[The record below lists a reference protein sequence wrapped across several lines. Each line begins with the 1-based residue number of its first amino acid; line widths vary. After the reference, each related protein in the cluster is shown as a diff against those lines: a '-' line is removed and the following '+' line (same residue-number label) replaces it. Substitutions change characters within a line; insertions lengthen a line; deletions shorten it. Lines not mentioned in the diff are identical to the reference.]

1 MTENMNKM
9 RAYLKLL
16 AVAYLFCW
24 AVSIVMA
31 QSNCPPR
38 PLQGSVVENPFSLR
52 SANGALTIGLTL
64 ENSIDS
70 TGYLHDCLNYQAPN
84 RVVEAPTWHLNP
96 GDELTLH
103 LSDELVANPLQPEKS
118 SRMRGMAPM
127 TMKEG
132 ACLGGTV
139 TGLTTN
145 MHFHGLNIPPTCHQD
160 DVLTT
165 LIQPFTPAFTYK
177 TQIPL
182 NEPPGLYWY
191 HPHPHGF
198 TTIQVNGGA
207 AGALIVDGI
216 EKVKPQVAG
225 LPARVL
231 VIRQQ
236 FLNPNSWLPG
246 TNLLTLNFVPI
257 EPPSTNVPVIK
268 MAPGAREFWRVANAS
283 TQAFLMLQ
291 ILNGGT
297 PQNLEMIAYDGVPV
311 QTDTEVTSIL
321 LAPAA
326 RAEFI
331 MQGPAA
337 GGEEVFQTAGYDTGP
352 VGNPN
357 PQMVLANIVPAANA
371 AEPEAIPLTTAVPQ
385 SVVAQSMPAPRFGGL
400 LTQQV
405 SAKRKLYFAE
415 ATQGSNGPTEYF
427 ITVDG
432 QQPKLFDVN
441 DPPAIETQVGAV
453 EDWTIENHSGET
465 HAFHIHQLHFLVM
478 EVSGKPVADPELH
491 DTITVP
497 YWNGKGPFP
506 SVRIRVDFRDPE
518 IAGTFVYHCH
528 ILDHEDGGMM
538 AKIRVAPAK

>member
-1 MTENMNKM
+1 M
-9 RAYLKLL
+9 RACLKLL
-16 AVAYLFCW
+16 PVAYLFCLG
-24 AVSIVMA
+24 VSAVMA

-38 PLQGSVVENPFSLR
+38 PAAGSVVADPFSLQ
-52 SANGALTIGLTL
+52 SANGALTVSLTL
-64 ENSIDS
+64 QNSIDS
-70 TGYLHDCLNYQAPN
+70 YGYLHDCLNYQAPSGT
-84 RVVEAPTWHLNP
+84 VEAPTWYLNP
-96 GDELTLH
+96 GDELILNLT
-103 LSDELVANPLQPEKS
+103 DQLVANPLQPPQGY
-118 SRMRGMAPM
+118 RMRGMAPM
-127 TMKEG
+127 TMMEG
-132 ACLGGTV
+132 ACQGGTV

-165 LIQPFTPAFTYK
+165 LIQPFTPAFTYR
-177 TQIPL
+177 TQIPK

-207 AGALIVDGI
+207 AGALIVNGI

-225 LPARVL
+225 LPSRVL
-231 VIRQQ
+231 IIRQQ

-246 TNLLTLNFVPI
+246 TNELTLNFVPI
-257 EPPSTNVPVIK
+257 TPPSTTVPVIQ
-268 MAPGAREFWRVANAS
+268 MTPGAKEFWRVANAS
-283 TQAFLMLQ
+283 TQAFLTLQ
-291 ILNGGT
+291 ILNGGK
-297 PQNLEMIAYDGVPV
+297 PQNLEVIAYDGVPV
-311 QTDTEVTSIL
+311 QTDREMTSIL

-331 MQGPAA
+331 MHGPAA
-337 GGEEVFQTAGYDTGP
+337 GGAEVFQTAGYDTGP

-357 PQMVLANIVPAANA
+357 PQIILANIVPVANA
-371 AEPEAIPLTTAVPQ
+371 VEPPAIPQAAT
-385 SVVAQSMPAPRFGGL
+385 VAQSMPAQRFGGL
-400 LTQQV
+400 LTQ
-405 SAKRKLYFAE
+405 AATARRKLYFAE

-427 ITVDG
+427 IAVEG
-432 QQPKLFDVN
+432 QQPKVFNVN

-453 EDWTIENHSGET
+453 EDWTIENRSGET

-478 EVSGKPVADPELH
+478 ELNGKPVLDPELH

-497 YWNGKGPFP
+497 YWNGRGAFP
-506 SVRIRVDFRDPE
+506 SVKIRLDFRDPE

-538 AKIRVAPAK
+538 AKIRVNPAK

>member
-1 MTENMNKM
+1 MNKM
-9 RAYLKLL
+9 RACLKLL
-16 AVAYLFCW
+16 AGAYLFCF
-24 AVSIVMA
+24 AVSAAMA

-38 PLQGSVVENPFSLR
+38 PAEGSVVANPFSLR
-52 SANGALTIGLTL
+52 SANGVLSVSLTL
-64 ENSIDS
+64 QNSIDS
-70 TGYLHDCLNYQAPN
+70 NGYLHDCLNYQAPDGT
-84 RVVEAPTWHLNP
+84 VEAPTWHLNP
-96 GDELTLH
+96 GDELILH
-103 LSDELVANPLQPEKS
+103 LSDELVANRLQSAEGY
-118 SRMRGMAPM
+118 RMRGMAPM

-132 ACLGGTV
+132 ACQGGTV

-177 TQIPL
+177 TQIPK

-225 LPARVL
+225 LPSRVL

-257 EPPSTNVPVIK
+257 EPPSTAVPVIQMK
-268 MAPGAREFWRVANAS
+268 PGAKEFWRVANAS
-283 TQAFLMLQ
+283 TQAFLTLQ

-337 GGEEVFQTAGYDTGP
+337 GGTEVFQTAGYDTGP

-357 PQMVLANIVPAANA
+357 PQITLANILPVANA
-371 AEPEAIPLTTAVPQ
+371 VEPQAIPQITAG
-385 SVVAQSMPAPRFGGL
+385 AQAMPAQRFGGL
-400 LTQQV
+400 LTQAA
-405 SAKRKLYFAE
+405 SAQRKLYFAE

-427 ITVDG
+427 ITVEG
-432 QQPKLFDVN
+432 QQPKVFNIN

-453 EDWTIENHSGET
+453 EDWTIENRSGET

-478 EVSGKPVADPELH
+478 EADGKPVSDPELH
-491 DTITVP
+491 DTIPVP
-497 YWNGKGPFP
+497 YWPGKGAFP

>member
-1 MTENMNKM
+1 MTKM
-9 RAYLKLL
+9 RAVLKLL
-16 AVAYLFCW
+16 AVAYTLLLG
-24 AVSIVMA
+24 VSAAMA
-31 QSNCPPR
+31 QLPNCPLR
-38 PLQGSVVENPFSLR
+38 PAPGSVVANPFALR
-52 SANGALTIGLTL
+52 SAKGVLKVDLTL
-64 ENSIDS
+64 QNGIDGN
-70 TGYLHDCLNYQAPN
+70 GYLHDCLNYQGPN
-84 RVVEAPTWHLNP
+84 GTVEAPTWHLNP
-96 GDELTLH
+96 GDELIFNLT
-103 LSDELVANPLQPEKS
+103 DQLVANPLQPLYAQ
-118 SRMRGMAPM
+118 RMRGMAPM
-127 TMKEG
+127 TMTQG
-132 ACLGGTV
+132 ACQGGTV

-165 LIQPFTPAFTYK
+165 LIQPFTPPFTYR
-177 TQIPL
+177 TQIPA

-216 EKVKPQVAG
+216 EKLKPQVAG
-225 LPARVL
+225 LPARVF

-246 TNLLTLNFVPI
+246 VNQLTINFVPI
-257 EPPSTNVPVIK
+257 AQFGVTPVIQMK
-268 MAPGAREFWRVANAS
+268 PGAREFWRVANAS
-283 TQAFLMLQ
+283 TQAFLTLQ

-297 PQNLEMIAYDGVPV
+297 AQNLEVIAYDGVPV
-311 QTDTEVTSIL
+311 QTDTTVTSIV

-331 MQGPAA
+331 MQGPS
-337 GGEEVFQTAGYDTGP
+337 GGGSEVFQTAGFDTGP

-357 PQMVLANIVPAANA
+357 PQQVFANIVPAPEAV
-371 AEPEAIPLTTAVPQ
+371 EPEAIPAVTTASQSSPPQ
-385 SVVAQSMPAPRFGGL
+385 RFGGL
-400 LTQQV
+400 LTHAPT
-405 SAKRKLYFAE
+405 AKRKLYFAE

-441 DPPAIETQVGAV
+441 DPPAIVTNVGAV
-453 EDWTIENHSGET
+453 EDWTIENRSGET

-478 EVSGKPVADPELH
+478 EVNGKPVSDPELH

-497 YWNGKGPFP
+497 YWNGKGVFP
-506 SVRIRVDFRDPE
+506 SVKVRVDFRDPE

-538 AKIRVAPAK
+538 AKIRVDAAK

>member
-1 MTENMNKM
+1 
-9 RAYLKLL
+9 
-16 AVAYLFCW
+16 
-24 AVSIVMA
+24 MA

-38 PLQGSVVENPFSLR
+38 PAAGSVVANPFSLQ
-52 SANGALTIGLTL
+52 SANNGLTVSL
-64 ENSIDS
+64 TLQNSIDS
-70 TGYLHDCLNYQAPN
+70 YGYLHDCLNYQGPN
-84 RVVEAPTWHLNP
+84 GTVEAPTWHLNP
-96 GDELTLH
+96 GDELIFNLR
-103 LSDELVANPLQPEKS
+103 DQLVANPLQQLYAR
-118 SRMRGMAPM
+118 RMRGMAPM
-127 TMKEG
+127 TMMEG
-132 ACLGGTV
+132 ACQGGTV

-165 LIQPFTPAFTYK
+165 LIQPFTPPFTYR
-177 TQIPL
+177 TQIPQ

-225 LPARVL
+225 LPTRVF

-246 TNLLTLNFVPI
+246 TNELTINFVPI
-257 EPPSTNVPVIK
+257 VQFGAAPVIQMK
-268 MAPGAREFWRVANAS
+268 PGAKEFWRVANAS
-283 TQAFLMLQ
+283 TQAFLTLQ

-297 PQNLEMIAYDGVPV
+297 PQNLEVIAYDGVPV
-311 QTDTEVTSIL
+311 QTDTTVTSIL

-337 GGEEVFQTAGYDTGP
+337 GGAEVFQTAGFDTGP

-357 PQMVLANIVPAANA
+357 PQLVFANIVPTADAV
-371 AEPEAIPLTTAVPQ
+371 EPEAMPRAPTASQ
-385 SVVAQSMPAPRFGGL
+385 SAPAQRFGGL
-400 LTQQV
+400 LTQAPT
-405 SAKRKLYFAE
+405 AKRKLYFAE
-415 ATQGSNGPTEYF
+415 ATQGSNGPTEYV

-432 QQPKLFDVN
+432 QQPKVFNVN
-441 DPPAIETQVGAV
+441 DPPAIVTQVGAV
-453 EDWTIENHSGET
+453 EDWTIENHAGET
-465 HAFHIHQLHFLVM
+465 HAFHIHQIHFLVLEM
-478 EVSGKPVADPELH
+478 NGQPVSDPELH

-497 YWNGKGPFP
+497 YWKGTGSFP
-506 SVRIRVDFRDPE
+506 SVKVRMDFRDPE

-538 AKIRVAPAK
+538 AKIRVDPAK

>member
-1 MTENMNKM
+1 M

-16 AVAYLFCW
+16 AVAYLFSVG
-24 AVSIVMA
+24 VSAVMA

-38 PLQGSVVENPFSLR
+38 PAQGSVVENPFSLR
-52 SANGALTIGLTL
+52 STNGELTVSLTL
-64 ENSIDS
+64 QNSIDS
-70 TGYLHDCLNYQAPN
+70 SGYLHDCLNYQSPN
-84 RVVEAPTWHLNP
+84 KIVEAPTWHVNP
-96 GDELTLH
+96 GDELVLH
-103 LSDELVANPLQPEKS
+103 LTDELIANRLQPEQS
-118 SRMRGMAPM
+118 NRMRGMAM
-127 TMKEG
+127 TMTEG
-132 ACLGGTV
+132 ACQGGTV

-145 MHFHGLNIPPTCHQD
+145 MHFHGLNVPPTCHQD

-165 LIQPFTPAFTYK
+165 LIQPFTPAFNYK
-177 TQIPL
+177 IQIPA

-225 LPARVL
+225 LPSRVL

-246 TNLLTLNFVPI
+246 VNLLTLNFVPI
-257 EPPSTNVPVIK
+257 QPPSTDVPVIK
-268 MAPGAREFWRVANAS
+268 MTAGEKEFWRVANAS
-283 TQAFLMLQ
+283 TQAFLTLQ
-291 ILNGGT
+291 ILNNGT

-311 QTDTEVTSIL
+311 QTDTVVTSIL

-337 GGEEVFQTAGYDTGP
+337 GDMEVFQTAGYDTGP

-357 PQMVLANIVPAANA
+357 PQMVLANIVPSASAV
-371 AEPEAIPLTTAVPQ
+371 EPEVIPSAATP
-385 SVVAQSMPAPRFGGL
+385 AQSIDARSDVAHSMPPQRFGGL

-432 QQPKLFDVN
+432 QQPKLFNVN

-453 EDWTIENHSGET
+453 EDWTIENRSGET

-478 EVSGKPVADPELH
+478 EVNGKPVSDPELH